1 MDQKIDDN
9 KDNIEKNDENDL
21 NLENLEEKKKSGFFS
36 MLSNLMT
43 SDKKTTEVIN
53 KSPEKKQKSKKT
65 KTDPNLFLFSDVLEE
80 DVVES
85 RQNPDVNEISELS
98 DISEFSS
105 ENEANEDIDSPSYL
119 RKGSNN

>member
-1 MDQKIDDN
+1 
-9 KDNIEKNDENDL
+9 
-21 NLENLEEKKKSGFFS
+21 

-43 SDKKTTEVIN
+43 SDKKTTEVTN
-53 KSPEKKQKSKKT
+53 NGPEKKQKSKKA
-65 KTDPNLFLFSDVLEE
+65 KTDPNLFLFSDVVED